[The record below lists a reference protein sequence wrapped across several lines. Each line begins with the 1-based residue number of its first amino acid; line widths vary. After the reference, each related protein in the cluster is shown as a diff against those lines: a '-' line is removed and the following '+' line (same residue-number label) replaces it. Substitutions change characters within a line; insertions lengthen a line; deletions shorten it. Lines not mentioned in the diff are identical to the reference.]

1 MMRKTLVLFLCVFLS
16 SEARAAVVAWRS
28 LPSSARISVV
38 RKNGQTVD
46 HKVNFGVSYEN
57 TAADGSTIVRIYDR
71 HVWYEGE
78 LEVASPNGAV
88 KKVPFAYDEAYSPVF
103 DASLAPG
110 QRRSRNYYFFLKS
123 DGALKGWSPAGRY
136 RIVVL
141 NAVRHEFSC
150 DVKRPNGKV
159 EKITV
164 K

>member
-1 MMRKTLVLFLCVFLS
+1 MMRKTLALVLCVLLS
-16 SEARAAVVAWRS
+16 NGARAAVVTWRS
-28 LPSSARISVV
+28 LPSSARISAV

-57 TAADGSTIVRIYDR
+57 IAADGSTIVRIYDR

-78 LEVASPNGAV
+78 LEVTSPNGTV
-88 KKVPFAYDEAYSPVF
+88 KTVPFAYDEAYRPVF
-103 DASLAPG
+103 EAGLGPE

-123 DGALKGWSPAGRY
+123 DGALKSWSPANRY